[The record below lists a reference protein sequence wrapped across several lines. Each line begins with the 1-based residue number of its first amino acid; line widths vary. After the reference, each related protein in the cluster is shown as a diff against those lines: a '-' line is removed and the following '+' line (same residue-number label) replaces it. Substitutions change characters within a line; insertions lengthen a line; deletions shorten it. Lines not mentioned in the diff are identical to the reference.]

1 MLREDVQQLISRVDE
16 CERENTELRLD
27 GEQKLDEEKMKLL
40 QEVEEIRKREDLM
53 EREIQDKIEGE
64 ILRMHHE
71 QEMHLTEKFIRVLVE
86 GLRIGQTE
94 RD

>member
-1 MLREDVQQLISRVDE
+1 VDE

-40 QEVEEIRKREDLM
+40 QEVEEIRKREELM

-71 QEMHLTEKFIRVLVE
+71 
-86 GLRIGQTE
+86 
-94 RD
+94 

>member
-1 MLREDVQQLISRVDE
+1 MDE

-40 QEVEEIRKREDLM
+40 QEVEEIRKREELM

-71 QEMHLTEKFIRVLVE
+71 
-86 GLRIGQTE
+86 
-94 RD
+94 

>member
-1 MLREDVQQLISRVDE
+1 MISRVDE

-40 QEVEEIRKREDLM
+40 QEVEEIRKREELM

-71 QEMHLTEKFIRVLVE
+71 
-86 GLRIGQTE
+86 
-94 RD
+94 